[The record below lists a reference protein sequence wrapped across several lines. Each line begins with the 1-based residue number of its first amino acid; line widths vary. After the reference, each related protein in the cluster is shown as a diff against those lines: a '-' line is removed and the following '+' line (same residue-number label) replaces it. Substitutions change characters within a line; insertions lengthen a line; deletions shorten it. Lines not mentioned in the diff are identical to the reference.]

1 MKELILNLP
10 LKTVILYNI
19 NINTK
24 MVQYN
29 SVTVKLLD
37 LQVDKLKP
45 ATKNKTGVILSPS
58 SDKIADSKTSAKTDK
73 QLSA

>member
-1 MKELILNLP
+1 
-10 LKTVILYNI
+10 
-19 NINTK
+19 

-29 SVTVKLLD
+29 SVNVKLLD